1 MKRFPGHSNPPK
13 MPNYLSDF
21 KSISALLRGRIKYT
35 LKVVDELKDVNN
47 DKSNN
52 VHMRVLANEIMRILI
67 NIADQDRQI
76 IKKIESEIV
85 PGKN

>member
-1 MKRFPGHSNPPK
+1 METVNDELKDINAR
-13 MPNYLSDF
+13 
-21 KSISALLRGRIKYT
+21 LRGRIKYT

-52 VHMRVLANEIMRILI
+52 VHMRVLASEIIRILI

-85 PGKN
+85 PDKN